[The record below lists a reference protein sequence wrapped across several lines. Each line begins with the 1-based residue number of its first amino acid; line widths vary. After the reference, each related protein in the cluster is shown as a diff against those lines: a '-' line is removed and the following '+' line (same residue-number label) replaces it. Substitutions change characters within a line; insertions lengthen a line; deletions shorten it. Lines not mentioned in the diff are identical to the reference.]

1 MLAVIEMNIQL
12 DELFCHNTD
21 KIVIDEDILFTEE
34 YTSSDIKELKKVHFS
49 GVIKESS
56 DTTIKLEGALTG
68 AMVIE
73 DSISLEDVDYCFSC
87 EIDENLDEILE
98 NNQNTIDILEVLW
111 QNIVLE
117 IPLKFTVVED
127 LSKYQGD
134 GWKVI
139 SEDEIKR
146 DNPFSI
152 LTENMKEE

>member
-1 MLAVIEMNIQL
+1 MNIEL

-21 KIVIDEDILFTEE
+21 KIVIDEEIVFTNE
-34 YTSSDIKELKKVHFS
+34 YSSSDIKSLEKVRFK
-49 GVIKESS
+49 GEIKESS
-56 DTTIKLEGALTG
+56 DTTIKLEGLLTG
-68 AMVIE
+68 TMIIE
-73 DSISLEDVDYCFSC
+73 DSISLEDVKYDFSC

-117 IPLKFTVVED
+117 IPLKYTVVSD

-139 SEDEIKR
+139 SEDEVKR
-146 DNPFSI
+146 NNPFSV

>member
-1 MLAVIEMNIQL
+1 MIIEL
-12 DELFCHNTD
+12 DELFCHNKEEINLDTD
-21 KIVIDEDILFTEE
+21 LVFNEE
-34 YTSSDIKELKKVHFS
+34 YTSSVVKGLKDVHFKGKIS
-49 GVIKESS
+49 NGS
-56 DTTIKLEGALTG
+56 DDTIDLIGTLTG
-68 AMVIE
+68 TMILE
-73 DSISLEDVDYCFSC
+73 DAISLDDVDYHFST
-87 EIDENLDEILE
+87 ELDENLDEFLE

-117 IPLKFTVVED
+117 VPLKYTIVED

-152 LTENMKEE
+152 LAENKKEE

>member
-1 MLAVIEMNIQL
+1 MNIVL

-21 KIVIDEDILFTEE
+21 KIVINEDILFTEE
-34 YTSSDIKELKKVHFS
+34 YIANDIKGLKNIHFN
-49 GVIKESS
+49 GLIKESS
-56 DTTIKLEGALTG
+56 DTTIKLEGILTG
-68 AMVIE
+68 TMIIE
-73 DSISLEDVDYCFSC
+73 DSISLEDVDYDFSC

-98 NNQNTIDILEVLW
+98 NNQNTIDILEILW

-117 IPLKFTVVED
+117 IPLKYTVVED

-139 SEDEIKR
+139 SEDEVKR

-152 LTENMKEE
+152 LAEKMKEE

>member
-1 MLAVIEMNIQL
+1 MKMNIEL

-21 KIVIDEDILFTEE
+21 KIIIDEDVLFTEE
-34 YTSSDIKELKKVHFS
+34 YTSSDIQELKNVHFS
-49 GVIKESS
+49 GLIRESS
-56 DTTIKLEGALTG
+56 DTTIKLEGTLTG
-68 AMVIE
+68 TMVME
-73 DSISLEDVDYCFSC
+73 DSISLEDVDYSFSC

-98 NNQNTIDILEVLW
+98 NNQNTIDILEILW

-117 IPLKFTVVED
+117 IPLKFTIVED

>member
-1 MLAVIEMNIQL
+1 MNIEL

-21 KIVIDEDILFTEE
+21 KILIDNEVNFTSE
-34 YTSSDIKELKKVHFS
+34 YSSNDIKSLECVHFN
-49 GVIKESS
+49 GCIYESS
-56 DTTIKLEGALTG
+56 DTTIKLEGILNGT
-68 AMVIE
+68 MVIE
-73 DSISLEDVDYCFSC
+73 DSISLEDVNYDFSC

-98 NNQNTIDILEVLW
+98 NNQNTIDILEILW

-117 IPLKFTVVED
+117 IPLKYTVVED

-139 SEDEIKR
+139 SEDEVKR

-152 LTENMKEE
+152 LAENMKEE

>member
-1 MLAVIEMNIQL
+1 MIIEL

-21 KIVIDEDILFTEE
+21 KIVIDSEVNFTSE
-34 YTSSDIKELKKVHFS
+34 YSSSDIKRIEKVYFK
-49 GVIKESS
+49 GGIRESS
-56 DTTIKLEGALTG
+56 DTTIKLEGILTG
-68 AMVIE
+68 IMVIE
-73 DSISLEDVDYCFSC
+73 DSISLDDVNYSFSC

-117 IPLKFTVVED
+117 IPLKYTEVED

-139 SEDEIKR
+139 SEDDVKK
-146 DNPFSI
+146 DNPFNI
-152 LTENMKEE
+152 LLENMKEE

>member
-1 MLAVIEMNIQL
+1 MKMNIVL

-21 KIVIDEDILFTEE
+21 KIVINEDILFTEE
-34 YTSSDIKELKKVHFS
+34 YIANDIKGLKNIHFN
-49 GVIKESS
+49 GLIKESS
-56 DTTIKLEGALTG
+56 DTTIKLEGILTG
-68 AMVIE
+68 TMIIE
-73 DSISLEDVDYCFSC
+73 DSISLEDVDYDFSC

-98 NNQNTIDILEVLW
+98 NNQNTIDILEILW

-117 IPLKFTVVED
+117 IPLKYTVVED

-139 SEDEIKR
+139 SEDEVKR

-152 LTENMKEE
+152 LAEKMKEE

>member
-1 MLAVIEMNIQL
+1 MEMVIEL
-12 DELFCHNTD
+12 DELFCHNTS
-21 KIVIDEDILFTEE
+21 KIVIDENMEFDSNYFD
-34 YTSSDIKELKKVHFS
+34 SNDIKSLKNVHFS
-49 GVIKESS
+49 GEIKESS
-56 DTTIKLEGALTG
+56 DTSIKLEGLLTG
-68 AMVIE
+68 IMIIE
-73 DSISLEDVDYCFSC
+73 DSISLDDVDYEFSC

-117 IPLKFTVVED
+117 IPLKYTVVED

-139 SEDEIKR
+139 SEDGVKR

-152 LTENMKEE
+152 LAENMKEE

>member
-1 MLAVIEMNIQL
+1 MKMNIEL

-21 KIVIDEDILFTEE
+21 KIVIDEDIIFTEE
-34 YTSSDIKELKKVHFS
+34 YKSNDIKELKNVHFS
-49 GVIKESS
+49 GLIKESS
-56 DTTIKLEGALTG
+56 DTTIKLEGTLNG
-68 AMVIE
+68 IMVIE
-73 DSISLEDVDYCFSC
+73 DSISLEDVDYSFSC

-98 NNQNTIDILEVLW
+98 NNQNTIDILEILW

-117 IPLKFTVVED
+117 IPLKFTVVND

>member
-1 MLAVIEMNIQL
+1 MQMVIEL

-21 KIVIDEDILFTEE
+21 EIVINEEVKFTEE
-34 YTSSDIKELKKVHFS
+34 YTASDIKELTNVSFNGK
-49 GVIKESS
+49 IYESS
-56 DTTIKLEGALTG
+56 DTTIKLEGILKGT
-68 AMVIE
+68 MIIE
-73 DSISLEDVDYCFSC
+73 DSISLDDVNYDFSC

-98 NNQNTIDILEVLW
+98 KDQNTIDILEILW

-117 IPLKFTVVED
+117 IPLKYTVVED

-139 SEDEIKR
+139 SEDDVKK

-152 LTENMKEE
+152 LAEKMKEE

>member
-1 MLAVIEMNIQL
+1 MIIEL
-12 DELFCHNTD
+12 DELFCHNKEEI
-21 KIVIDEDILFTEE
+21 KIDSDLNFSNE
-34 YTSSDIKELKKVHFS
+34 YISSSIKGLKDAHFS
-49 GVIKESS
+49 GIIKEKS
-56 DTTIKLEGALTG
+56 DESIHLIGMLTG
-68 AMVIE
+68 TMILE
-73 DSISLEDVDYCFSC
+73 DAISLDDVDYSFSS
-87 EIDENLDEILE
+87 EIDENIEEFLE

-117 IPLKFTVVED
+117 IPLKYTVVKD

-152 LTENMKEE
+152 LAENKKEE

>member
-1 MLAVIEMNIQL
+1 MNIVL

-21 KIVIDEDILFTEE
+21 KIVINEDILFTEE
-34 YTSSDIKELKKVHFS
+34 YIANDIKGLKNIHFN
-49 GVIKESS
+49 GLIKESS
-56 DTTIKLEGALTG
+56 DTTIKLEGILTG
-68 AMVIE
+68 TMIIE
-73 DSISLEDVDYCFSC
+73 DSISLEDVDYDFSC

-98 NNQNTIDILEVLW
+98 NNQNTIDILEILW

-117 IPLKFTVVED
+117 IPLKFTIVED

-152 LTENMKEE
+152 LTENMKEEW

>member
-1 MLAVIEMNIQL
+1 MNIEL

-21 KIVIDEDILFTEE
+21 KIVIDEDIIFTEE
-34 YTSSDIKELKKVHFS
+34 YTSNDIKELKNVHFS
-49 GVIKESS
+49 GLIKESS
-56 DTTIKLEGALTG
+56 DTTIKLEGILNG
-68 AMVIE
+68 IMVIE
-73 DSISLEDVDYCFSC
+73 DSISLEDVDYSFSC

-98 NNQNTIDILEVLW
+98 NNQNTIDILEILW

-117 IPLKFTVVED
+117 IPLKFTVVND

>member
-1 MLAVIEMNIQL
+1 MIIELEGLFSRTIEKIEL
-12 DELFCHNTD
+12 DEDLNFDTELFSVN
-21 KIVIDEDILFTEE
+21 E
-34 YTSSDIKELKKVHFS
+34 IKALKDVHFK
-49 GVIKESS
+49 GMLKEGS
-56 DTTIKLEGALTG
+56 DTTVNLTG
-68 AMVIE
+68 ELSGVMVIE
-73 DSISLEDVDYCFSC
+73 DSISLDEVNYKFSC
-87 EIDENLDEILE
+87 KIDENIDEFLE

-117 IPLKFTVVED
+117 IPLKYTVVED

-152 LTENMKEE
+152 LAENMKEE

>member
-1 MLAVIEMNIQL
+1 MKMNIEL

-21 KIVIDEDILFTEE
+21 KIVIDREITFSDE
-34 YTSSDIKELKKVHFS
+34 YSSNDIKRLEKVYFN
-49 GVIKESS
+49 GEIKESS
-56 DTTIKLEGALTG
+56 DTTIKLEGLLTG
-68 AMVIE
+68 TMVIE
-73 DSISLEDVDYCFSC
+73 DSISLEDVNYDFSC

-117 IPLKFTVVED
+117 IPLKYTKVED

-139 SEDEIKR
+139 SEDEVKR

-152 LTENMKEE
+152 LSEKLNENMKEE

>member
-1 MLAVIEMNIQL
+1 MNIEL

-21 KIVIDEDILFTEE
+21 KIVIDEDVLFTEE
-34 YTSSDIKELKKVHFS
+34 YSSSDIKELKEVHFS
-49 GVIKESS
+49 GLIKESS
-56 DTTIKLEGALTG
+56 DTTIKLEGTLTG
-68 AMVIE
+68 TMVIE
-73 DSISLEDVDYCFSC
+73 DSISLEDVDYSFSC

-139 SEDEIKR
+139 SEDEIRR